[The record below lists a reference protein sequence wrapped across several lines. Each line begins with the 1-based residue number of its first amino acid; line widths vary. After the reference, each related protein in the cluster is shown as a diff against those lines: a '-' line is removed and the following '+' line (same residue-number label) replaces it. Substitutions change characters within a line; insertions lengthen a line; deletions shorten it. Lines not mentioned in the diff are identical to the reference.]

1 MTFPDKSALPNL
13 TENKSQGLI
22 MATTPDLPFLKVNS
36 LVIPQGL
43 DSPTSS
49 GMNCLGAF
57 VMLSPLPGILSHGH
71 LLPQFN
77 QILVDLWASLVDQT
91 VKNLPAM
98 LETWVRSLG
107 WGDLLEKEQ
116 LPTVV
121 FWPGEFH
128 GQRSLEG
135 YSPWGLKQSNTTIFI
150 SFFLWISLAQHLL
163 LPCPRLDRVPS
174 LSLLL
179 Y

>member
-1 MTFPDKSALPNL
+1 
-13 TENKSQGLI
+13 
-22 MATTPDLPFLKVNS
+22 
-36 LVIPQGL
+36 
-43 DSPTSS
+43 
-49 GMNCLGAF
+49 
-57 VMLSPLPGILSHGH
+57 MLSPLPGILSHGH

-116 LPTVV
+116 LPTLV

-150 SFFLWISLAQHLL
+150 SFFLWTS
-163 LPCPRLDRVPS
+163 
-174 LSLLL
+174 
-179 Y
+179 

>member
-1 MTFPDKSALPNL
+1 
-13 TENKSQGLI
+13 
-22 MATTPDLPFLKVNS
+22 
-36 LVIPQGL
+36 
-43 DSPTSS
+43 
-49 GMNCLGAF
+49 
-57 VMLSPLPGILSHGH
+57 MLSPLPGILSHGH